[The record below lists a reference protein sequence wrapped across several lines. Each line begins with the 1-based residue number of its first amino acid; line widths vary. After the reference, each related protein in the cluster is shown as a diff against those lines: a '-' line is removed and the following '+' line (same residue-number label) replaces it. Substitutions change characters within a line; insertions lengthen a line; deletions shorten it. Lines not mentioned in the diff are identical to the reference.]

1 MKEIKYPSGETIKK
15 LTKELG
21 LKKTSEFTQDWEY
34 EVADANQLAAYIEY
48 YQKSLLNINE
58 RATLMRIVLESYN
71 DYITLKNDD
80 DDEYGEIIKS
90 LIKKDY
96 SIHKEVI
103 KTWACEGE
111 ESLEDCFYI
120 TPFIRDICRKDSN

>member
-48 YQKSLLNINE
+48 YQRNSLNINE
-58 RATLMRIVLESYN
+58 RATLMRIILESYN
-71 DYITLKNDD
+71 DYIK
-80 DDEYGEIIKS
+80 
-90 LIKKDY
+90 
-96 SIHKEVI
+96 
-103 KTWACEGE
+103 
-111 ESLEDCFYI
+111 
-120 TPFIRDICRKDSN
+120 